1 MSYMDRIEKLLAES
15 GQASLNLGKTL
26 ISAYNIS
33 KENED
38 ENIVKML
45 VEALGKKQEFDKTM
59 LQIIKYLQ
67 KRESME

>member
-1 MSYMDRIEKLLAES
+1 MSYMDRIEKLLADS
-15 GQASLNLGKTL
+15 GSASLTLGKIL
-26 ISAYNIS
+26 ISAYNVA

-67 KRESME
+67 KREDME